1 MSQPAHNRVLI
12 RTARPLGARPQEFFV
27 SPQRIHWSHR
37 FHPVLPSPSASPRL
51 RLGGVPIKI
60 RVKPSS
66 LQILSPFLSV
76 VPCFQICVH
85 LCLSV
90 VEKIRVNS
98 WNTRQT
104 PFPVLFLCVSASAVH
119 PVRKTPAIS
128 FSKICE
134 NPSKTPHR
142 QAWSTL
148 IFFRLAHGPQIAKF
162 PASHPRSAQV
172 HPPCSNSPG
181 LDAHASLSWAF
192 LPAFR
197 ILSHRQRKESPG
209 NHIDAIAVLPVCCA
223 ARLTHILP

>member
-148 IFFRLAHGPQIAKF
+148 IFFSPGPWPSNRKIPRQPPALRAGPSPMLQLARPGCPRLAFLGFFAGLQDSVSP
-162 PASHPRSAQV
+162 PAERKPGKSH
-172 HPPCSNSPG
+172 
-181 LDAHASLSWAF
+181 
-192 LPAFR
+192 
-197 ILSHRQRKESPG
+197 
-209 NHIDAIAVLPVCCA
+209 
-223 ARLTHILP
+223 